1 MASSSGNYL
10 FALDLQQLLQ
20 MCARKQLIRE
30 GKCCHGLALQ
40 FGLLVDVL
48 ACNILIN
55 FYSKCGLLGMARQMF
70 DRMPKRSMVTW
81 NTMIA
86 AHTQHGEGVEALNLF
101 LQMHRE
107 GTLSSEFTLSSV
119 VCACAARCAV
129 TESQQLHA
137 FALKVA
143 MDSNVYV
150 GTALLDVYAK
160 CRMIGD
166 AQLIFD
172 AMAEKSSV
180 TWSSMVAGYVQ
191 SNLYEEA
198 ISFFGFSLKKG
209 VQSSQFTI
217 SSVLCAC
224 ASLAAIIEGKQ
235 LHAVI
240 VRAGFDS
247 NLFVATSLID
257 FYSKCGC
264 ISDAYLVFGHIEGK
278 NLILWNAM
286 IAGFSKHARPCEA
299 MMLFEKMQQLGL
311 KPNEVTYISVLSACS
326 HMGLVEKG
334 QGYFDLMLKDNAI
347 QPNVLHYS
355 CMVDVLGRA
364 GKTNEAW
371 ELINSMPFRAIPSMW
386 GSLLNSCRVHG
397 NIELGII
404 AAQHLFELEPDNAAN
419 HVLLS
424 NIYAANKQWGEVAKA
439 RKLLRDSGARKEIG
453 KSWINAKG
461 KVHIFVVGENNHPR
475 MPEIYAKLE
484 DLRNEIDRLG
494 YKLEVKYDLHD
505 VKEDQKE
512 KLLRYHSERLALAFG
527 LIELPDGIP
536 IRIYKNLR
544 VCDDC
549 HLFLK
554 VASRI
559 TGREIIARDTNRFHH
574 LNGGNCSCGDF
585 W

>member
-20 MCARKQLIRE
+20 MCARKQLVRE

-48 ACNILIN
+48 TCNILIN

-107 GTLSSEFTLSSV
+107 GTLPSEFTLSSV

>member
-20 MCARKQLIRE
+20 MCARKQLVRE

-107 GTLSSEFTLSSV
+107 GTLPSEFTLSSV

>member
-1 MASSSGNYL
+1 MASSSGSHL